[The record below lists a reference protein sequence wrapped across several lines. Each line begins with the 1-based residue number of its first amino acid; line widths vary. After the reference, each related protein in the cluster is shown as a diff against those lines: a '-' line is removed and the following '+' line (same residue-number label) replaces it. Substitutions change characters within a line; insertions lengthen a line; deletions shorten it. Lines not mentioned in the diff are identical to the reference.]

1 MKFNVKGKYR
11 FIQNGKVIYKGEN
24 LITLLGESFFLNR
37 LINNEFEPITH
48 ISLGTGNIRP
58 KKSDIELGNK
68 TVEKRVNTSVDLNT
82 KSVILKATFTAREI
96 LNTTEIGASNGN
108 ILISH
113 DLFEKIGNDFLDNS
127 TSDVDVEYMFEL
139 STSSSRTDFEKAT
152 GYNNVYYV
160 AEPSLVVGVLEKS
173 TKSGYICVNS
183 IAAVESTAGAYYYN
197 ISNNNL
203 YVHTTTGNN
212 PNIEELSIQT
222 R

>member
-113 DLFEKIGNDFLDNS
+113 DLF
-127 TSDVDVEYMFEL
+127 SDVDVEYMFEL